1 MQRRW
6 IGDPRETTPFVT
18 IYRNPTDYYRDS
30 PYVRMDIG
38 LEGASVFIA
47 AASKG
52 LGRGAAEQFVAEGA
66 NVAIASRTREN
77 LETAREEILEASGR
91 EESAVM
97 TVQLDLT
104 DSDAIEEAVSDVIDE
119 FGGLDVLVT
128 NHGGPNNDSFENTSL
143 EEFDAGYNDVLKS
156 TVTLCKTALPALQE
170 SGGAITHLVAA
181 SAREPT
187 PYGTIGNVFRP
198 GIYGLSKVL
207 ANEQGEHGIR
217 SNCVAPRGVLSDR
230 ITSKIEARAER
241 EGISEEEVRRLRVE
255 ELPVT
260 EMGTT
265 EEFGKAVAF
274 VSSPAASYITGSVV
288 PVDGGWSSGVL

>member
-1 MQRRW
+1 
-6 IGDPRETTPFVT
+6 
-18 IYRNPTDYYRDS
+18 
-30 PYVRMDIG
+30 MDLG
-38 LEGASVFIA
+38 LEDASVFVA

-52 LGRGAAEQFVAEGA
+52 LGRGTAEQFVAEGA
-66 NVAIASRTREN
+66 NVAIASRSSEN
-77 LETAREEILEASGR
+77 LETAREEILEQTGR
-91 EESAVM
+91 EESAVI
-97 TVQLDLT
+97 TVELDLT
-104 DSDAIEEAVSDVIDE
+104 DTEAIDQAVQEAIDA

-128 NHGGPNNDSFENTSL
+128 NHGGPANTLFDETSL
-143 EEFDAGYNDVLKS
+143 AEFDAGYNDVLRS
-156 TVTLCKTALPALQE
+156 TIALCKAALPALQE

-181 SAREPT
+181 SASEPT
-187 PYGTIGNVFRP
+187 PYGSLGNVFRP

-230 ITSKIEARAER
+230 IESKIKARAER
-241 EGISEEEVRRLRVE
+241 EGISEERVRELRVE

-274 VSSPAASYITGSVV
+274 VSSPAANYITGSVI
-288 PVDGGWSSGVL
+288 PVDGGWSSRIL